1 MDGEE
6 EERPGDRWDAERGEA
21 RMDGIEQYDYDL
33 PKELIAQQ
41 PVTQRSDAR
50 LMIVDRATGELDHAH
65 VRDLGQYLRG
75 GDQLVVNDSRVV
87 PACLTG
93 CRIKTGGRWQGLFLD
108 TDEQGNWRLLCKTR
122 GKMEAGE
129 RVRLTNRDG
138 RDDVRLTLLARMD
151 DGMWAARPDKPEN
164 VFQLLQRVGRVPLP
178 PYIRG
183 GRMVDD
189 DLRWYQTVYAD
200 RPGSVAAP
208 TAGLHLTE
216 LLLRQLGA
224 QRIGLQRVTLHV
236 GMGTFRPIAV
246 SNLDEHKMHSEW
258 GEIQAPAVDAL
269 REARAAGGRVVA
281 VGTTSVRVL
290 ESAAA
295 AGTLQPWSGHTDLFI
310 RPGFRFHATDA
321 LLTNFHLPR
330 SSLLVLVSAFAG
342 RSLIQQAYREAVRE
356 RYRFFSY
363 GDAML
368 IR

>member
-1 MDGEE
+1 
-6 EERPGDRWDAERGEA
+6 
-21 RMDGIEQYDYDL
+21 
-33 PKELIAQQ
+33 
-41 PVTQRSDAR
+41 
-50 LMIVDRATGELDHAH
+50 
-65 VRDLGQYLRG
+65 
-75 GDQLVVNDSRVV
+75 
-87 PACLTG
+87 
-93 CRIKTGGRWQGLFLD
+93 
-108 TDEQGNWRLLCKTR
+108 
-122 GKMEAGE
+122 
-129 RVRLTNRDG
+129 
-138 RDDVRLTLLARMD
+138 
-151 DGMWAARPDKPEN
+151 
-164 VFQLLQRVGRVPLP
+164 
-178 PYIRG
+178 
-183 GRMVDD
+183 MVDD

-216 LLLRQLGA
+216 LLLRQLRA
-224 QRIGLQRVTLHV
+224 QSIGLERVTLHV

-342 RSLIQQAYREAVRE
+342 RSLIQQAYREAIRE